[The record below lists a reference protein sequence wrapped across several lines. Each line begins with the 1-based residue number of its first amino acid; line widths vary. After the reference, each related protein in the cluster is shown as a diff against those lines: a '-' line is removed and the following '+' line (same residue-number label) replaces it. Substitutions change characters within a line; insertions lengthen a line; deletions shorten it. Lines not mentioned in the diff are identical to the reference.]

1 MQNEIVMYTNR
12 YRSTIC
18 NLHIYIIFFNDEIRF
33 NRCRRAALLQVH
45 FYTERDVEKIYG
57 AVPKQCLPED
67 YGGLAQSSE
76 KTHGTHNN
84 IYNCYNFI
92 YSYTI

>member
-1 MQNEIVMYTNR
+1 MTKIDLIVV
-12 YRSTIC
+12 
-18 NLHIYIIFFNDEIRF
+18 
-33 NRCRRAALLQVH
+33 ALFQVH

-76 KTHGTHNN
+76 KTHGTHNHIQRI
-84 IYNCYNFI
+84 IYT
-92 YSYTI
+92 YTI